1 MMMDYM
7 EHFNLAD
14 ELANSTEICEKVLS
28 DEEYAKDLYRALS
41 NMQWR
46 KRELM
51 PLLRNELWSASWR
64 CAGGIVAELRQE
76 GDYLDWYCTGGE
88 GTVTDEIKADL
99 ARLGWDPVEYPDDDL

>member
-1 MMMDYM
+1 MIDYM
-7 EHFNLAD
+7 QHFDLAD
-14 ELANSTEICEKVLS
+14 ELANSTFICEKVLT
-28 DEEYAKDLYRALS
+28 DEDYAADLYRALS

-64 CAGGIVAELRQE
+64 TAGGIVADLRQE

-88 GTVTDEIKADL
+88 GTVSEEIRKDL
-99 ARLGWDPVEYPDDDL
+99 YNLGWEPVEWPDDD

>member
-88 GTVTDEIKADL
+88 GTVTEEIKADL
-99 ARLGWDPVEYPDDDL
+99 ARLGWEPVEYTDDD